1 MDLEYAG
8 KSVVVTAAGRGIGA
22 ATARTFLA
30 EGARVLGADLN
41 VSAELKESGALT
53 FEGDLTTEE
62 GAKLLAQRAAE
73 EFPDGVDVLV
83 NGVGGLAGM
92 PITGLDG
99 LTEEVWQRGFDL
111 NLNSAVRV
119 TRELLPQLRESVVTI
134 ASSVGRW
141 PSQGPYF
148 YASSKAA
155 LRAWSKGLA
164 DDLGPRGIR
173 VNSVSPGLIT
183 TPLWDEYGPRL
194 SKEWGVESFEQF
206 AEEFPAMAH
215 VTSGRW
221 GTPQEVANLIVFLG
235 SPAASYITGAD
246 YLIDGGMEK
255 VL

>member
-1 MDLEYAG
+1 MDLGYAG
-8 KSVVVTAAGRGIGA
+8 KSVVITAAGRGIGA

-119 TRELLPQLRESVVTI
+119 TRELLPQLREAVVSI

-215 VTSGRW
+215 VTAGRW
-221 GTPQEVANLIVFLG
+221 GTPQEVANLIAFLG

>member
-1 MDLEYAG
+1 MDLGYAG
-8 KSVVVTAAGRGIGA
+8 KTVVVTAAGRGIGA
-22 ATARTFLA
+22 AVTRTLLA
-30 EGARVLGADLN
+30 EGARVLGADVE
-41 VSAELKESGALT
+41 VSTELKESGALT

-62 GAKLLAQRAAE
+62 GARLLAERAAE
-73 EFPDGVDVLV
+73 EFPEGVDVLV

-99 LTEEVWQRGFDL
+99 LTEDVWQRGFDL

-119 TRELLPQLRESVVTI
+119 TRALLPQLREAVVSI

-164 DDLGPRGIR
+164 DDLAERGIR
-173 VNSVSPGLIT
+173 VNSVSPGLIR

-194 SKEWGVESFEQF
+194 SKEWGVDSFEDF
-206 AEEFPAMAH
+206 EREFPAMAH
-215 VTSGRW
+215 ITAGRW
-221 GTPQEVANLIVFLG
+221 GTPQEVANLIAFLG
-235 SPAASYITGAD
+235 SSAASYITGAD

>member
-1 MDLEYAG
+1 MDLGYAG
-8 KSVVVTAAGRGIGA
+8 KSVVITAAGRGIGA

-62 GAKLLAQRAAE
+62 GAKLLAQRTAE

-119 TRELLPQLRESVVTI
+119 TRELLPQLREAVVSI

-215 VTSGRW
+215 VTAGRW
-221 GTPQEVANLIVFLG
+221 GTPQEVANLIAFLG

>member
-1 MDLEYAG
+1 MDLAYAG

-22 ATARTFLA
+22 AVVRTFLA
-30 EGARVLGADLN
+30 EGARVLGADVE
-41 VSAELKESGALT
+41 VSRELKESGALT
-53 FEGDLTTEE
+53 FEGDLTTVE
-62 GAKLLAQRAAE
+62 GAELLARRASE
-73 EFPDGVDVLV
+73 EFPEGVDVLV
-83 NGVGGLAGM
+83 NAVGGLAGM

-119 TRELLPQLRESVVTI
+119 TRALVPQLREAVVSV

-164 DDLGPRGIR
+164 DDLGERGIR

-194 SKEWGVESFEQF
+194 SKEWGMETF
-206 AEEFPAMAH
+206 EEFEREIPGMAH

-221 GTPQEVANLIVFLG
+221 GTAQEVANLIVFLG
-235 SPAASYITGAD
+235 SSAASYITGAD

>member
-1 MDLEYAG
+1 MDLGYAG

-30 EGARVLGADLN
+30 EGARVLGADVE
-41 VSAELKESGALT
+41 VSKELKESGALT

-62 GAKLLAQRAAE
+62 GARLLAQRAAE

-119 TRELLPQLRESVVTI
+119 TRELLPQLREAVVSI

-183 TPLWDEYGPRL
+183 TPLWNEYGPRL

-215 VTSGRW
+215 VTAGRW
-221 GTPQEVANLIVFLG
+221 GTPQEVANLIAFLG
-235 SPAASYITGAD
+235 SPAASYITGGD
-246 YLIDGGMEK
+246 FLIDGGMEK

>member
-1 MDLEYAG
+1 MDLGYAG

-41 VSAELKESGALT
+41 VSAELKESDALT
-53 FEGDLTTEE
+53 FEGDLTTQE

-155 LRAWSKGLA
+155 LRAWSKSLA

>member
-41 VSAELKESGALT
+41 VSPELKESGALT

-155 LRAWSKGLA
+155 LRAWSKSLA